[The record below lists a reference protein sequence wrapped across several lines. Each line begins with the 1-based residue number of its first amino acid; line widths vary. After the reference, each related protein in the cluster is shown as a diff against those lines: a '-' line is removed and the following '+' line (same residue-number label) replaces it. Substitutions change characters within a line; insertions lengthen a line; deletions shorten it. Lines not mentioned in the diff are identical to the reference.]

1 MTKVWEFIK
10 KWAWAIILGL
20 VTLLAA
26 GRKPLW
32 VRRKE
37 EEIKA
42 RDKEITKAQEDA
54 EDVYSTYEEVKA
66 DHDESIKQAQ
76 QKQSKPGFNNADD
89 AASFLDDILGKR
101 K

>member
-66 DHDESIKQAQ
+66 DHDEEISKIKDE
-76 QKQSKPGFNNADD
+76 QKESTPIPGPSVA
-89 AASFLDDILGKR
+89 
-101 K
+101 